1 MIDAHDFLE
10 RIQKENIGLATG
22 VPGSLL
28 SPLTNHIVGID
39 NFGYISAVSEG
50 EAIGIAAGSSLAG
63 RIGIVLIQNSG
74 LGNIVNPVTS
84 LTNVYQIPFL
94 LIVSH
99 RGDPGKKPDAAQHT
113 IMGEITNS
121 LIDLIGIYRQDFPS
135 NYLEIDTAVSSAF
148 DFMRKESL
156 PAAFVLKRDVLQS
169 YEYHGQHNDYD
180 YELGMLLSN
189 DESPIISLSI
199 RDAIELLSL
208 DQDIC
213 VSTTGI
219 ISRELFQVRDR
230 PLNFYMQGSMGTA
243 ASLGLGVALNKPNRK
258 VAVFDGDGSILMRLG
273 SLATVGYHK
282 PANYVHVVLDNEM
295 YASTG
300 GQPSAA
306 PAVSLSDMA
315 IAAGYRKAITV
326 YGADAL
332 SHYWNQFQHDE
343 AGPSLLHV
351 KVKRIAD
358 KMPPR
363 PTLSPPEIANRFSE
377 SINA

>member
-1 MIDAHDFLE
+1 MIDAYDFLE
-10 RIQKENIGLATG
+10 RIQKENVGLATG

-28 SPLTNHIVGID
+28 SPLINHIVDTD
-39 NFGYISAVSEG
+39 NLGYINAVSEG
-50 EAIGIAAGSSLAG
+50 EAIGIAAGSSLSG

-84 LTNVYQIPFL
+84 LTNVYKIPFL

-99 RGDPGKKPDAAQHT
+99 RGDPENKPDAAQHA
-113 IMGEITNS
+113 IMGKITNS
-121 LIDLIGIYRQDFPS
+121 LIDLIGISRQDFPS
-135 NYLEIDTAVSSAF
+135 NYSEIDTAVSNAF

-156 PAAFVLKRDVLQS
+156 PAAFVLRRGVLQS
-169 YEYHGQHNDYD
+169 YEYNAQPNDCSYKSGV
-180 YELGMLLSN
+180 LVRN
-189 DESPIISLSI
+189 DESPTISLSI
-199 RDAIELLSL
+199 RDSIKLLSL

-219 ISRELFQVRDR
+219 ISRVLFQECDR
-230 PLNFYMQGSMGTA
+230 PQNFYMQGSMGTA
-243 ASLGLGVALNKPNRK
+243 AALGLGVALNKPNRK
-258 VAVFDGDGSILMRLG
+258 VAIFDGDGSVLMRLG

-306 PAVSLSDMA
+306 PAVCLSDLA
-315 IAAGYRKAITV
+315 ISAGYRRAITV
-326 YGADAL
+326 YGADTL
-332 SHYWNQFQHDE
+332 SYYWNQFRHDE
-343 AGPSLLHV
+343 GPSLLHV
-351 KVKRIAD
+351 KVKRVAE

-363 PTLSPPEIANRFSE
+363 PTLNPQEIANRFTE
-377 SINA
+377 SINE

>member
-10 RIQKENIGLATG
+10 RIQKEDVGLATG

-28 SPLTNHIVGID
+28 SPLTNHIVDFD
-39 NFGYISAVSEG
+39 NLGYINAVSEG
-50 EAIGIAAGSSLAG
+50 EAIGIAAGSSLSG
-63 RIGIVLIQNSG
+63 KIGIVLIQNSG

-84 LTNVYQIPFL
+84 LTNVYKIPFL

-99 RGDPGKKPDAAQHT
+99 RGDPGKKPDAAQHA
-113 IMGEITNS
+113 IMGKITNS
-121 LIDLIGIYRQDFPS
+121 LIDLIGLYRQDFPS
-135 NYLEIDTAVSSAF
+135 DYSEIDTAVSSAF

-169 YEYHGQHNDYD
+169 YENHAQHNDYA
-180 YELGMLLSN
+180 YELGVLLSN

-199 RDAIELLSL
+199 RDVIELLSL

-230 PLNFYMQGSMGTA
+230 PQNFYMQGSMGTA
-243 ASLGLGVALNKPNRK
+243 AALGLGVALNKPNRK
-258 VAVFDGDGSILMRLG
+258 VVVLDGDGSILMRLG

-282 PANYVHVVLDNEM
+282 PAHYVHVVLDNEM

-300 GQPSAA
+300 GQPSAS
-306 PAVSLSDMA
+306 PAVCLSEMA
-315 IAAGYRKAITV
+315 IAAGYRRAVTV

-332 SHYWNQFQHDE
+332 SYYWNQFQHDE
-343 AGPSLLHV
+343 EGPSLLHV

>member
-10 RIQKENIGLATG
+10 RIQKEDVGLATG

-28 SPLTNHIVGID
+28 SPLTNHIVDFD
-39 NFGYISAVSEG
+39 NLGYINAVSEG
-50 EAIGIAAGSSLAG
+50 EAIGIAAGSSLSG
-63 RIGIVLIQNSG
+63 KIGIVLIQNSG

-84 LTNVYQIPFL
+84 LTNVYKIPFL

-99 RGDPGKKPDAAQHT
+99 RGAPGKRPDAAQHA
-113 IMGEITNS
+113 IMGKITNS

-135 NYLEIDTAVSSAF
+135 NHSAINTAVSNAF
-148 DFMRKESL
+148 DFMRNESL
-156 PAAFVLKRDVLQS
+156 PAAFVLKRDVLRS
-169 YEYHGQHNDYD
+169 YEYHEKPNDGD
-180 YELGMLLSN
+180 YELGVLVSSA
-189 DESPIISLSI
+189 ESPTVSLSI
-199 RDAIELLSL
+199 RDSIELLSL

-219 ISRELFQVRDR
+219 ISRELFQVCDR

-243 ASLGLGVALNKPNRK
+243 AALGLGVALNKPNRK

-306 PAVSLSDMA
+306 PAVCLSDVA
-315 IAAGYRKAITV
+315 IASGYRRAITV
-326 YGADAL
+326 YGADSL
-332 SHYWNQFQHDE
+332 SYYWNQFRHDE
-343 AGPSLLHV
+343 GPSLLHV

-363 PTLSPPEIANRFSE
+363 PTLSPPEIANRFAE
-377 SINA
+377 SINE